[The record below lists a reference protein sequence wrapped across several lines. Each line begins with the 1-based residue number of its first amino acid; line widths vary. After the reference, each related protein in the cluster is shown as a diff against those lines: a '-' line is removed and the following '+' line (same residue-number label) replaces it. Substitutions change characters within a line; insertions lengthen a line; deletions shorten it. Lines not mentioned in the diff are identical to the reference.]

1 MKEFILASNSPRRRE
16 LFENSGYTFRVMPSD
31 CDEDI
36 KEDLTPQQTVIE
48 LAKRKAM
55 AVSENNKGSVV
66 LGCDTIVAFDGKILG
81 KPADRADAFSMIK
94 ALSGRKHIVSTGV
107 CITDGEKTECFE
119 NTTEVEFYHMS
130 DRTIESYL
138 DTMEYTDKA
147 GSYGI
152 QGFGSVLVKGIK
164 GDYFS
169 VMGLPVSQ
177 CARVL
182 AEFGVEGKVKVEG
195 QGRPTER

>member
-36 KEDLTPQQTVIE
+36 KEALTPQQTVIE

-55 AVSENNKGSVV
+55 SVSQNNKGSVV
-66 LGCDTIVAFDGKILG
+66 LGCDTIVAFDGEILG
-81 KPADRADAFSMIK
+81 KPTDRADAFSMIK

-119 NTTEVEFYHMS
+119 NTTEVEFYPLS
-130 DRTIESYL
+130 DETIESYL

-147 GSYGI
+147 GGYGI
-152 QGFGSVLVKGIK
+152 QGFGGVLVKGIK

-182 AEFGVEGKVKVEG
+182 AEFGVEGKVKV
-195 QGRPTER
+195 

>member
-36 KEDLTPQQTVIE
+36 KENLTPQETVIE

-107 CITDGEKTECFE
+107 CITDGDRTECFE
-119 NTTEVEFYHMS
+119 NTTEVEFYPLS
-130 DRTIESYL
+130 DETIESYL

-182 AEFGVEGKVKVEG
+182 AEFGVEGKVLL
-195 QGRPTER
+195 